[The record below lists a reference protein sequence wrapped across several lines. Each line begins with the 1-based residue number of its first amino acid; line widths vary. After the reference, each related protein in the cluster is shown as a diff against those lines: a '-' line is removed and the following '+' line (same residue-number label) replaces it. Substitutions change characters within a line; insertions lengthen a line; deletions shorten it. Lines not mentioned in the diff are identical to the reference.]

1 MGVAQISFWVV
12 VAVLVFWS
20 VGAYN
25 RLVRLRAAIKQAFT
39 ATESHIRQ
47 RDALLAQWAEAS
59 RAQASR
65 AQATGESHAADAVLA
80 ACAQVLA
87 ASDHARA
94 WPSGARAIAGLRL
107 AEEVLGDARA
117 RLNTELAAMAP
128 LVPMSP
134 MSLTRPVIAP
144 TPQAEALAAVDAS
157 LGFARHQY
165 NDAAQTYNDAVAQ
178 FPTWVIAG
186 VFGFRAAGAL

>member
-1 MGVAQISFWVV
+1 MGVAQISFWVF
-12 VAVLVFWS
+12 VAVLVFWA

-39 ATESHIRQ
+39 ATESQIRQ
-47 RDALLAQWAEAS
+47 RDALLAQWAE
-59 RAQASR
+59 ASR

-128 LVPMSP
+128 MAPMSP

>member
-1 MGVAQISFWVV
+1 MGVAQISFWVF
-12 VAVLVFWS
+12 VAVLVFWA

-39 ATESHIRQ
+39 ATESQIRQ

-59 RAQASR
+59 RAQ

-128 LVPMSP
+128 MVPMSP

>member
-1 MGVAQISFWVV
+1 M
-12 VAVLVFWS
+12 
-20 VGAYN
+20 
-25 RLVRLRAAIKQAFT
+25 
-39 ATESHIRQ
+39 
-47 RDALLAQWAEAS
+47 
-59 RAQASR
+59 

>member
-1 MGVAQISFWVV
+1 MGVAQISFWVF
-12 VAVLVFWS
+12 VAVLVFWA

-39 ATESHIRQ
+39 ATETQIRQ
-47 RDALLAQWAEAS
+47 RDALLTQWAEAS
-59 RAQASR
+59 RTHS
-65 AQATGESHAADAVLA
+65 TGESHAANAVLA
-80 ACAQVLA
+80 ACGQVLA

-117 RLNTELAAMAP
+117 RLTTELAAMAH
-128 LVPMSP
+128 MSSISITP
-134 MSLTRPVIAP
+134 PVIAP

-157 LGFARHQY
+157 LGFARRQY

-186 VFGFRAAGAL
+186 VVGFRAAGAL

>member
-1 MGVAQISFWVV
+1 MGVAQISFWVF
-12 VAVLVFWS
+12 VAVLVFWA

-39 ATESHIRQ
+39 ATESQIRQ
-47 RDALLAQWAEAS
+47 RDALLAQWAE
-59 RAQASR
+59 ASR

-80 ACAQVLA
+80 ACGQVMA

-128 LVPMSP
+128 MSP
-134 MSLTRPVIAP
+134 TSPTSPVIAP
-144 TPQAEALAAVDAS
+144 NPQAEALAAVDAS
-157 LGFARHQY
+157 LGFARRQY

>member
-1 MGVAQISFWVV
+1 MGVAQISFWVF
-12 VAVLVFWS
+12 VAVLVFWA

-39 ATESHIRQ
+39 ATESQIRQ

-59 RAQASR
+59 RAQ

-117 RLNTELAAMAP
+117 RLDTELAAMAP

>member
-1 MGVAQISFWVV
+1 MGVAQISFWVF
-12 VAVLVFWS
+12 VAVLVFWA

-39 ATESHIRQ
+39 ATESQIRQ

-59 RAQASR
+59 SAQAH
-65 AQATGESHAADAVLA
+65 GESHAADAVVA
-80 ACAQVLA
+80 ACGQVMA
-87 ASDHARA
+87 ASEHART
-94 WPSGARAIAGLRL
+94 WPSGARAIASLRL

-117 RLNTELAAMAP
+117 RLNAELAAMAAT
-128 LVPMSP
+128 
-134 MSLTRPVIAP
+134 SLTPPVIAP
-144 TPQAEALAAVDAS
+144 NPQAEALAAVDAS
-157 LGFARHQY
+157 LGFARRQY